1 MRKLKFFNKFPPNR
15 FLYGL
20 RRKDQKKLL
29 RPGPRLALFLLIVF
43 LVIIIQYFV
52 YRPSMLDSIVF
63 PKTAPIAWSAISFP
77 ADELPIMEKEYRRI
91 ERFCRYMDSLSRSE
105 PGKHLHDSIMSKRP
119 GLLDSAKLILL
130 HYKNRYHDF

>member
-1 MRKLKFFNKFPPNR
+1 MRKLMFFNKFPPNR
-15 FLYGL
+15 LL
-20 RRKDQKKLL
+20 NWRARKDQKMLL
-29 RPGPRLALFLLIVF
+29 RRGPRLALFLLIVF
-43 LVIIIQYFV
+43 LVIIIQCFV

-63 PKTAPIAWSAISFP
+63 PKTAPIAWSEISFP

-105 PGKHLHDSIMSKRP
+105 PGKHLHDSIMNKRP

>member
-1 MRKLKFFNKFPPNR
+1 MRKLNFFNKFPPNR

-43 LVIIIQYFV
+43 LVIIIQCFV

-63 PKTAPIAWSAISFP
+63 AKATPIAWPEASFP
-77 ADELPIMEKEYRRI
+77 ADELPIMDKEYRRI

-105 PGKHLHDSIMSKRP
+105 PGKYLHDSIMNKRP

>member
-1 MRKLKFFNKFPPNR
+1 MRKLMFFNKFPPNR
-15 FLYGL
+15 LLYGL
-20 RRKDQKKLL
+20 ARKDQKKLL
-29 RPGPRLALFLLIVF
+29 RPGPRLALFLLIVL
-43 LVIIIQYFV
+43 LVIIIPCFV

-77 ADELPIMEKEYRRI
+77 ADQLPIMEKEYRRI

-105 PGKHLHDSIMSKRP
+105 PEKHLHDSIMSKRP